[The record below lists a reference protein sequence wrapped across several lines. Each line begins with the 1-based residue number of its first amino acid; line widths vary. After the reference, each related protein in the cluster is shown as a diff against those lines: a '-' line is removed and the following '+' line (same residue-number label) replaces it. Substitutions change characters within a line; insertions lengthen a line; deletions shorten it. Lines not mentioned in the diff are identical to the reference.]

1 MTSSW
6 RARWRPRGTRRNEMS
21 RHTLSVLVEDKPGVL
36 ARVASLFSRRG
47 FNIESLA
54 VGPTEVPEVSRMTIV
69 VNVTGLPLEQVTKQL
84 NKLVNVLK
92 IVELDEASSVQRAI
106 ALVKVKADAGHPGY
120 GFLSENYKFVEILE
134 QHKVKFIGP
143 SSELIR
149 KMGDKIEAKKIAKSL
164 GLPIVSGSE
173 TGIKD
178 IGEAI
183 KISKQI
189 GFPILIKAA
198 GGGGGKGMRI
208 VHSEDKLEENIKIAQ
223 TEAKKFFNNEEV
235 FIEKFFENPRH
246 IEVQILSDGK
256 DNTVHLGERDCSVQR
271 RYQKIIEE
279 SPCPV
284 ISDEQRKYLLD
295 VSVNAISKLGY
306 EGAGTLEFIY
316 DKGKF
321 YFLEMNTRL
330 QVEHPVTEE
339 VTGIDLVKRQIEI
352 ASTGKLS
359 LQQKDITFFGHA
371 IECRINAEDPSK
383 DFLPSAGTIKTYNQ
397 PSGPGT
403 RVDSCVFQGC
413 KIPPYYDS
421 LVAKL
426 ICHGKDRTSAI
437 SRLKRSLDEFVIEGV
452 SSTIDLHKKILRNED
467 FINSKYDVNWLSK
480 TKFY

>member
-1 MTSSW
+1 MIKKILIANRGEIAVRVI
-6 RARWRPRGTRRNEMS
+6 RACKELEIATVAVHSTADNESMHV
-21 RHTLSVLVEDKPGVL
+21 RL
-36 ARVASLFSRRG
+36 ADESICIGSQKAQDSYLNIPSLISA
-47 FNIESLA
+47 IE
-54 VGPTEVPEVSRMTIV
+54 I
-69 VNVTGLPLEQVTKQL
+69 TG
-84 NKLVNVLK
+84 
-92 IVELDEASSVQRAI
+92 
-106 ALVKVKADAGHPGY
+106 ADAVHPGY
-120 GFLSENYKFVEILE
+120 GFLSENYKFAEILE
-134 QHKVKFIGP
+134 QHKIKFIGP

-178 IGEAI
+178 ISEAI
-183 KISKQI
+183 KISKEI
-189 GFPILIKAA
+189 GFPVLIKAA

-223 TEAKKFFNNEEV
+223 TEAKKFFNNDEV

-284 ISDEQRKYLLD
+284 INDEQRKYLLD

-352 ASTGKLS
+352 ASTGKLN

-413 KIPPYYDS
+413 KIPPFYDS

-426 ICHGKDRTSAI
+426 ICHGRDRASAI

-452 SSTIDLHKKILRNED
+452 STTIDLHKKILRNED
-467 FINSKYDVNWLSK
+467 FVNSKYDVNWLSK

>member
-1 MTSSW
+1 MIKKILIANRGEIAVRVI
-6 RARWRPRGTRRNEMS
+6 RACKELEIATVAVHSTADNESMHV
-21 RHTLSVLVEDKPGVL
+21 RL
-36 ARVASLFSRRG
+36 ADESICIGSQKAQDSYLNIPSLISA
-47 FNIESLA
+47 IE
-54 VGPTEVPEVSRMTIV
+54 I
-69 VNVTGLPLEQVTKQL
+69 TG
-84 NKLVNVLK
+84 
-92 IVELDEASSVQRAI
+92 
-106 ALVKVKADAGHPGY
+106 ADAVHPGY
-120 GFLSENYKFVEILE
+120 GFLSENYKFAEILE
-134 QHKVKFIGP
+134 QHKIKFIGP

-178 IGEAI
+178 ISEAI
-183 KISKQI
+183 KISKEI
-189 GFPILIKAA
+189 GFPVLIKAA

-223 TEAKKFFNNEEV
+223 TEAKKFFNNDEV

-256 DNTVHLGERDCSVQR
+256 NNTVHLGERDCSVQR

-284 ISDEQRKYLLD
+284 INDEQRKYLLD

-352 ASTGKLS
+352 ASTGKLN

-426 ICHGKDRTSAI
+426 ICHGRDRASAI

-452 SSTIDLHKKILRNED
+452 STTIDLHKKILRNED
-467 FINSKYDVNWLSK
+467 FVNSKYDVNWLSK

>member
-1 MTSSW
+1 MIKKILIANRGEIAVRVI
-6 RARWRPRGTRRNEMS
+6 RACKELEIATVAVHSTADNESMHV
-21 RHTLSVLVEDKPGVL
+21 RL
-36 ARVASLFSRRG
+36 ADESICIGSQKAQDSYLNIPSLISA
-47 FNIESLA
+47 IE
-54 VGPTEVPEVSRMTIV
+54 I
-69 VNVTGLPLEQVTKQL
+69 TG
-84 NKLVNVLK
+84 
-92 IVELDEASSVQRAI
+92 
-106 ALVKVKADAGHPGY
+106 ADAVHPGY
-120 GFLSENYKFVEILE
+120 GFLSENYKFAEILE
-134 QHKVKFIGP
+134 QHKIKFIGP

-173 TGIKD
+173 TGITD

-183 KISKQI
+183 KISKEI
-189 GFPILIKAA
+189 GFPVLIKAA

-223 TEAKKFFNNEEV
+223 TEAKKFFNNDEV

-284 ISDEQRKYLLD
+284 INDEQRKYLLD

-352 ASTGKLS
+352 ASTGKLN
-359 LQQKDITFFGHA
+359 LQQKDIIFFGHA

-426 ICHGKDRTSAI
+426 ICHGRDRASAI

-452 SSTIDLHKKILRNED
+452 STTIDLHKKILRNED

>member
-1 MTSSW
+1 MIKKILIANRGEIAVRVI
-6 RARWRPRGTRRNEMS
+6 RACKELEIATVAVHSTADNESMHV
-21 RHTLSVLVEDKPGVL
+21 RL
-36 ARVASLFSRRG
+36 ADESICIGSQKAQDSYLNIPSLISA
-47 FNIESLA
+47 IE
-54 VGPTEVPEVSRMTIV
+54 I
-69 VNVTGLPLEQVTKQL
+69 TG
-84 NKLVNVLK
+84 
-92 IVELDEASSVQRAI
+92 
-106 ALVKVKADAGHPGY
+106 ADAIHPGY
-120 GFLSENYKFVEILE
+120 GFLSENYKFAEILE
-134 QHKVKFIGP
+134 QHKIKFIGP

-178 IGEAI
+178 ISEAI
-183 KISKQI
+183 KISKEI
-189 GFPILIKAA
+189 GFPVLIKAA

-208 VHSEDKLEENIKIAQ
+208 VHSEDKLEENIKITQ
-223 TEAKKFFNNEEV
+223 TEAKKFFNNDEV
-235 FIEKFFENPRH
+235 FIEKFFVNPRH

-256 DNTVHLGERDCSVQR
+256 NNTVHLGERDCSVQR

-284 ISDEQRKYLLD
+284 INDEQRKYLLD

-352 ASTGKLS
+352 ASTGKLN

-426 ICHGKDRTSAI
+426 ICHGRDRASAI

-452 SSTIDLHKKILRNED
+452 STTIDLHKKILRNED
-467 FINSKYDVNWLSK
+467 FVNSKYDVNWLSK

>member
-1 MTSSW
+1 MIKKILIANRGEIAVRVI
-6 RARWRPRGTRRNEMS
+6 RACKELEIATVAVHSTADNESMHV
-21 RHTLSVLVEDKPGVL
+21 RL
-36 ARVASLFSRRG
+36 ADESICIGSQKAQDSYLNIPSLISA
-47 FNIESLA
+47 IE
-54 VGPTEVPEVSRMTIV
+54 I
-69 VNVTGLPLEQVTKQL
+69 TG
-84 NKLVNVLK
+84 
-92 IVELDEASSVQRAI
+92 
-106 ALVKVKADAGHPGY
+106 ADAVHPGY
-120 GFLSENYKFVEILE
+120 GFLSENYKFAEILE
-134 QHKVKFIGP
+134 QHKIKFIGP

-178 IGEAI
+178 ISEAI
-183 KISKQI
+183 KISKEI
-189 GFPILIKAA
+189 GFPVLIKAA

-223 TEAKKFFNNEEV
+223 TEAKKFFNNDEV

-284 ISDEQRKYLLD
+284 INDEQRKYLLD

-352 ASTGKLS
+352 ASTGKLN
-359 LQQKDITFFGHA
+359 LQQKDIIFFGHA

-426 ICHGKDRTSAI
+426 ICHGRDRASAI

-452 SSTIDLHKKILRNED
+452 STTIDLHKKILRNEN

>member
-1 MTSSW
+1 MIKKILIANRGEIAVRVI
-6 RARWRPRGTRRNEMS
+6 RACKELEIATVAVHSTADNESMHV
-21 RHTLSVLVEDKPGVL
+21 RL
-36 ARVASLFSRRG
+36 ADESICIGSQKAQDSYLNIPSLISA
-47 FNIESLA
+47 IE
-54 VGPTEVPEVSRMTIV
+54 I
-69 VNVTGLPLEQVTKQL
+69 TG
-84 NKLVNVLK
+84 
-92 IVELDEASSVQRAI
+92 
-106 ALVKVKADAGHPGY
+106 ADAVHPGY
-120 GFLSENYKFVEILE
+120 GFLSENYKFAEILE
-134 QHKVKFIGP
+134 QHKIKFIGP

-183 KISKQI
+183 KISKEI
-189 GFPILIKAA
+189 GFPVLIKAA

-223 TEAKKFFNNEEV
+223 TEAKKFFNNDEV

-284 ISDEQRKYLLD
+284 INDEQRKYLLD

-352 ASTGKLS
+352 ASTGKLN
-359 LQQKDITFFGHA
+359 LQQKDIIFFGHA

-403 RVDSCVFQGC
+403 RVDSCMFQGC

-426 ICHGKDRTSAI
+426 ICHGRDRASAI

-452 SSTIDLHKKILRNED
+452 STTIDLHKKILRNED

>member
-1 MTSSW
+1 MIKKILIANRGEIAVRVV
-6 RARWRPRGTRRNEMS
+6 RACKE
-21 RHTLSVLVEDKPGVL
+21 LGVATVAVHSTADNDSMHVRL
-36 ARVASLFSRRG
+36 ADESICIGSQKAQDSYLNIPSLISA
-47 FNIESLA
+47 IE
-54 VGPTEVPEVSRMTIV
+54 I
-69 VNVTGLPLEQVTKQL
+69 TG
-84 NKLVNVLK
+84 
-92 IVELDEASSVQRAI
+92 
-106 ALVKVKADAGHPGY
+106 ADAVHPGY
-120 GFLSENYKFVEILE
+120 GFLSENYKFAEILE
-134 QHKVKFIGP
+134 QHKIKFIGP

-178 IGEAI
+178 ISEAI
-183 KISKQI
+183 KISKEI
-189 GFPILIKAA
+189 GFPVLIKAA

-271 RYQKIIEE
+271 RYQKVIEE

-284 ISDEQRKYLLD
+284 INDEQRKYLLD
-295 VSVNAISKLGY
+295 VSVNAISKLKY
-306 EGAGTLEFIY
+306 EGVGTLEFIY

-352 ASTGKLS
+352 ASTGKLN
-359 LQQKDITFFGHA
+359 LQQKDITFYGHA

-403 RVDSCVFQGC
+403 RIDSCVFQGC
-413 KIPPYYDS
+413 KILPYYDS

-426 ICHGKDRTSAI
+426 ICHGRDRSSAI
-437 SRLKRSLDEFVIEGV
+437 SRLKRSLDEFVIEGI
-452 SSTIDLHKKILRNED
+452 STTIDLHKKILRNED
-467 FINSKYDVNWLSK
+467 FINSRYDVNWLSK
-480 TKFY
+480 NKFY

>member
-1 MTSSW
+1 MIKKILIANRGEIAVRVI
-6 RARWRPRGTRRNEMS
+6 RACKELEIATVAVHSTADNESMHV
-21 RHTLSVLVEDKPGVL
+21 RL
-36 ARVASLFSRRG
+36 ADESICIGSQKAQDSYLNIPSLISA
-47 FNIESLA
+47 IE
-54 VGPTEVPEVSRMTIV
+54 I
-69 VNVTGLPLEQVTKQL
+69 TG
-84 NKLVNVLK
+84 
-92 IVELDEASSVQRAI
+92 
-106 ALVKVKADAGHPGY
+106 ADAVHPGY
-120 GFLSENYKFVEILE
+120 GFLSENYKFAEILE
-134 QHKVKFIGP
+134 QHKIKFIGP

-178 IGEAI
+178 VNEAI

-189 GFPILIKAA
+189 GFPVLIKAA

-284 ISDEQRKYLLD
+284 INEEERKYLLD
-295 VSVNAISKLGY
+295 VSVSAISKLGY

-359 LQQKDITFFGHA
+359 LLQKDITFFGHA

-383 DFLPSAGTIKTYNQ
+383 NFLPSAGTVKTYNQ

-413 KIPPYYDS
+413 KVPPYYDS

-426 ICHGKDRTSAI
+426 ICHGKDRASAI

-467 FINSKYDVNWLSK
+467 FINSKYDVNWLTK

>member
-1 MTSSW
+1 MIKKILIANRGEIAVRVI
-6 RARWRPRGTRRNEMS
+6 RACKELEIATVAVHSTADNESMHVRLADESICIGSQKAQDSYLNIPSLISAIEITGT
-21 RHTLSVLVEDKPGVL
+21 D
-36 ARVASLFSRRG
+36 
-47 FNIESLA
+47 A
-54 VGPTEVPEVSRMTIV
+54 V
-69 VNVTGLPLEQVTKQL
+69 
-84 NKLVNVLK
+84 
-92 IVELDEASSVQRAI
+92 
-106 ALVKVKADAGHPGY
+106 HPGY
-120 GFLSENYKFVEILE
+120 GFLSENYKFAEILE

-143 SSELIR
+143 SSELIK

-256 DNTVHLGERDCSVQR
+256 DNTIHLGERDCSVQR

-371 IECRINAEDPSK
+371 MECRINAEDPSK

>member
-1 MTSSW
+1 MIKKILIANRGEIAVRII
-6 RARWRPRGTRRNEMS
+6 RACKELEIATVAVHSTADNESMHV
-21 RHTLSVLVEDKPGVL
+21 RL
-36 ARVASLFSRRG
+36 ADESICIGSQKAQDSYLNIPSLISA
-47 FNIESLA
+47 IE
-54 VGPTEVPEVSRMTIV
+54 I
-69 VNVTGLPLEQVTKQL
+69 TG
-84 NKLVNVLK
+84 
-92 IVELDEASSVQRAI
+92 
-106 ALVKVKADAGHPGY
+106 ADAVHPGY
-120 GFLSENYKFVEILE
+120 GFLSENYKFAEILE
-134 QHKVKFIGP
+134 QHKIKFIGP

-178 IGEAI
+178 ISEAI
-183 KISKQI
+183 KISKEI
-189 GFPILIKAA
+189 GFPVLIKAA

-208 VHSEDKLEENIKIAQ
+208 IHSEDKLEENIKIAQ
-223 TEAKKFFNNEEV
+223 TEAKKFFNNDEV

-256 DNTVHLGERDCSVQR
+256 NNTVHLGERDCSVQR

-284 ISDEQRKYLLD
+284 INDEERKYLLD

-352 ASTGKLS
+352 ASTGKLN

-426 ICHGKDRTSAI
+426 ICHGRDRASAI

-452 SSTIDLHKKILRNED
+452 STTIDLHKKILRNED
-467 FINSKYDVNWLSK
+467 FVNSKYDVNWLSK

>member
-1 MTSSW
+1 MIKKILIANRGEIAVRVI
-6 RARWRPRGTRRNEMS
+6 RACKELEIATVAVHSTADNESMHV
-21 RHTLSVLVEDKPGVL
+21 RL
-36 ARVASLFSRRG
+36 ADESICIGSQKAQDSYLNIPSLISA
-47 FNIESLA
+47 IE
-54 VGPTEVPEVSRMTIV
+54 I
-69 VNVTGLPLEQVTKQL
+69 TG
-84 NKLVNVLK
+84 
-92 IVELDEASSVQRAI
+92 
-106 ALVKVKADAGHPGY
+106 ADAVHPGY
-120 GFLSENYKFVEILE
+120 GFLSENYKFAEILE

-178 IGEAI
+178 ISEAI

-467 FINSKYDVNWLSK
+467 FISSKYDVNWLSK

>member
-1 MTSSW
+1 MIKKILIANRGEIAVRVI
-6 RARWRPRGTRRNEMS
+6 RACKELEIATVAVHSTADNESMHV
-21 RHTLSVLVEDKPGVL
+21 RL
-36 ARVASLFSRRG
+36 ADESICIGSQKAQDSYLNIPSLISA
-47 FNIESLA
+47 IE
-54 VGPTEVPEVSRMTIV
+54 I
-69 VNVTGLPLEQVTKQL
+69 TG
-84 NKLVNVLK
+84 
-92 IVELDEASSVQRAI
+92 
-106 ALVKVKADAGHPGY
+106 ADAVHPGY
-120 GFLSENYKFVEILE
+120 GFLSENYKFAEILE

-316 DKGKF
+316 DKEKF

>member
-1 MTSSW
+1 MIKKILIANRGEIAVRVI
-6 RARWRPRGTRRNEMS
+6 RACKELEIATVAVHSTADNESMHV
-21 RHTLSVLVEDKPGVL
+21 RL
-36 ARVASLFSRRG
+36 ADESICIGSQKAQDSYLNIPSLISA
-47 FNIESLA
+47 IE
-54 VGPTEVPEVSRMTIV
+54 I
-69 VNVTGLPLEQVTKQL
+69 TG
-84 NKLVNVLK
+84 
-92 IVELDEASSVQRAI
+92 
-106 ALVKVKADAGHPGY
+106 ADAVHPGY
-120 GFLSENYKFVEILE
+120 GFLSENYKFAEILE
-134 QHKVKFIGP
+134 QHKIKFIGP

-178 IGEAI
+178 ISEAI
-183 KISKQI
+183 KISKEI
-189 GFPILIKAA
+189 GFPVLIKAA

-223 TEAKKFFNNEEV
+223 TEAKKFFNNDEV

-256 DNTVHLGERDCSVQR
+256 NNTVHLGERDCSVQR

-284 ISDEQRKYLLD
+284 INDEQRKYLLNL
-295 VSVNAISKLGY
+295 SVNAISKLGY

-352 ASTGKLS
+352 ASTGKLN

-426 ICHGKDRTSAI
+426 ICHGRDRASAI

-452 SSTIDLHKKILRNED
+452 STTIDLHKKILRNED
-467 FINSKYDVNWLSK
+467 FVNSKYDVNWLSK

>member
-1 MTSSW
+1 MIKKILIANRGEIAVRVI
-6 RARWRPRGTRRNEMS
+6 RACKELEIATVAVHSTADNESMHV
-21 RHTLSVLVEDKPGVL
+21 RL
-36 ARVASLFSRRG
+36 ADESICIGSQKAQDSYLNIPSLISA
-47 FNIESLA
+47 IE
-54 VGPTEVPEVSRMTIV
+54 I
-69 VNVTGLPLEQVTKQL
+69 TG
-84 NKLVNVLK
+84 
-92 IVELDEASSVQRAI
+92 
-106 ALVKVKADAGHPGY
+106 ADAVHPGY
-120 GFLSENYKFVEILE
+120 GFLSENYKFAEILE
-134 QHKVKFIGP
+134 QHKIKFIGP

-178 IGEAI
+178 VNEAI

-189 GFPILIKAA
+189 GFPVLIKAA
-198 GGGGGKGMRI
+198 GGGGGKGMRV

-284 ISDEQRKYLLD
+284 INEEERKYLLD
-295 VSVNAISKLGY
+295 VSVSAISKLGY

-359 LQQKDITFFGHA
+359 LLQKDITFFGHA

-383 DFLPSAGTIKTYNQ
+383 NFLPSAGTVKTYNQ

-413 KIPPYYDS
+413 KVPPYYDS

-426 ICHGKDRTSAI
+426 ICHGKDRASAI

-467 FINSKYDVNWLSK
+467 FINSKYDVNWLTK

>member
-1 MTSSW
+1 MIKKILIANRGEIAVRVI
-6 RARWRPRGTRRNEMS
+6 RACKELEIATVAVHSTADNESMHV
-21 RHTLSVLVEDKPGVL
+21 RL
-36 ARVASLFSRRG
+36 ADESICIGSQKAQDSYLNIPSLISA
-47 FNIESLA
+47 IE
-54 VGPTEVPEVSRMTIV
+54 I
-69 VNVTGLPLEQVTKQL
+69 TG
-84 NKLVNVLK
+84 
-92 IVELDEASSVQRAI
+92 
-106 ALVKVKADAGHPGY
+106 ADAVHPGY
-120 GFLSENYKFVEILE
+120 GFLSENYKFAEILE
-134 QHKVKFIGP
+134 QHKIKFIGP

-183 KISKQI
+183 KISKEI
-189 GFPILIKAA
+189 GFPVLIKAA

-223 TEAKKFFNNEEV
+223 TEAKKFFNNDEV

-284 ISDEQRKYLLD
+284 INDEQRKYLLD

-352 ASTGKLS
+352 ASTGKLN
-359 LQQKDITFFGHA
+359 LQQKDIIFFGHA

-426 ICHGKDRTSAI
+426 ICHGRDRASAI
-437 SRLKRSLDEFVIEGV
+437 SRVKRSVDEFVLEGV
-452 SSTIDLHKKILRNED
+452 RTTIDLHKKILRNED

>member
-1 MTSSW
+1 MIKKILIANRGEIAVRVI
-6 RARWRPRGTRRNEMS
+6 RACKELEIATVAVHSTADNEAMHV
-21 RHTLSVLVEDKPGVL
+21 RL
-36 ARVASLFSRRG
+36 ADESICIGSQKAQDSYLNIPSLISA
-47 FNIESLA
+47 IE
-54 VGPTEVPEVSRMTIV
+54 I
-69 VNVTGLPLEQVTKQL
+69 TG
-84 NKLVNVLK
+84 
-92 IVELDEASSVQRAI
+92 
-106 ALVKVKADAGHPGY
+106 ADAVHPGY
-120 GFLSENYKFVEILE
+120 GFLSENYKFAEILE
-134 QHKVKFIGP
+134 QHKIKFIGP

-183 KISKQI
+183 KISKEI
-189 GFPILIKAA
+189 GFPVLIKAA

-223 TEAKKFFNNEEV
+223 TEAKKFFNNDEV

-284 ISDEQRKYLLD
+284 INDEQRKYLLD

-352 ASTGKLS
+352 ASTGKLN

-426 ICHGKDRTSAI
+426 ICHGRDRSSAI

-452 SSTIDLHKKILRNED
+452 STTIDLHKKILRNED
-467 FINSKYDVNWLSK
+467 FVNSKYDVNWLSK

>member
-1 MTSSW
+1 MIKKILIANRGEIAVRVI
-6 RARWRPRGTRRNEMS
+6 RACKELEIATVAVHSTADNESMHV
-21 RHTLSVLVEDKPGVL
+21 RL
-36 ARVASLFSRRG
+36 ADESICIGSQKAQDSYLNIPSLISA
-47 FNIESLA
+47 IE
-54 VGPTEVPEVSRMTIV
+54 I
-69 VNVTGLPLEQVTKQL
+69 TG
-84 NKLVNVLK
+84 
-92 IVELDEASSVQRAI
+92 
-106 ALVKVKADAGHPGY
+106 ADAVHPGY
-120 GFLSENYKFVEILE
+120 GFLSENYKFAEILE
-134 QHKVKFIGP
+134 QHKIKFIGP

-178 IGEAI
+178 VNEAI

-189 GFPILIKAA
+189 GFPVLIKAA
-198 GGGGGKGMRI
+198 GGGGGKGMRV

-284 ISDEQRKYLLD
+284 INDEERKYLLD
-295 VSVNAISKLGY
+295 VSVSAISKLGY

-359 LQQKDITFFGHA
+359 LLQKDIIFFGHA

-383 DFLPSAGTIKTYNQ
+383 NFLPSAGTVKTYNQ

-413 KIPPYYDS
+413 KVPPYYDS

-426 ICHGKDRTSAI
+426 ICHGKDRASAI

-467 FINSKYDVNWLSK
+467 FINSKYDVNWLTK

>member
-1 MTSSW
+1 MIKKILIANRGEIAVRVI
-6 RARWRPRGTRRNEMS
+6 RACKELEIATVAVHSTADNESMHV
-21 RHTLSVLVEDKPGVL
+21 RL
-36 ARVASLFSRRG
+36 ADESICIGSQKAQDSYLNIPSLISA
-47 FNIESLA
+47 IE
-54 VGPTEVPEVSRMTIV
+54 I
-69 VNVTGLPLEQVTKQL
+69 TG
-84 NKLVNVLK
+84 
-92 IVELDEASSVQRAI
+92 
-106 ALVKVKADAGHPGY
+106 ADAVHPGY
-120 GFLSENYKFVEILE
+120 GFLSENYKFAEILE
-134 QHKVKFIGP
+134 QHKIKFIGP

-164 GLPIVSGSE
+164 GLTIVSGSE

-183 KISKQI
+183 KISKEI
-189 GFPILIKAA
+189 GFPVLIKAA

-223 TEAKKFFNNEEV
+223 TEAKKFFNNDEV

-284 ISDEQRKYLLD
+284 INDEQRKYLLD

-352 ASTGKLS
+352 ASTGKLN
-359 LQQKDITFFGHA
+359 LQQKDIIFFGHA

-426 ICHGKDRTSAI
+426 ICHGRDRASAI

-452 SSTIDLHKKILRNED
+452 STTIDLHKKILRNED

>member
-1 MTSSW
+1 MIKKILIANRGEIAVRVI
-6 RARWRPRGTRRNEMS
+6 RACKELEIATVAVHSTADNESMHV
-21 RHTLSVLVEDKPGVL
+21 RL
-36 ARVASLFSRRG
+36 ADESICIGSQKAQDSYLNIPSLISA
-47 FNIESLA
+47 IE
-54 VGPTEVPEVSRMTIV
+54 I
-69 VNVTGLPLEQVTKQL
+69 TG
-84 NKLVNVLK
+84 
-92 IVELDEASSVQRAI
+92 
-106 ALVKVKADAGHPGY
+106 ADAVHPGY
-120 GFLSENYKFVEILE
+120 GFLSENYKFAEILE
-134 QHKVKFIGP
+134 QHKIKFIGP

-149 KMGDKIEAKKIAKSL
+149 KMGDKIKAKKIAKGL

-178 IGEAI
+178 ISEAI
-183 KISKQI
+183 KISKKI
-189 GFPILIKAA
+189 GFPVLIKAA

-284 ISDEQRKYLLD
+284 INDEQRKYLLD

-352 ASTGKLS
+352 ASTGKLN

-403 RVDSCVFQGC
+403 RVDSCGFQGC

-426 ICHGKDRTSAI
+426 ICHGRDRASAI

-452 SSTIDLHKKILRNED
+452 STTIDLHKKILRNED

-480 TKFY
+480 NKFY

>member
-1 MTSSW
+1 MIKKILIANRGEIAVRII
-6 RARWRPRGTRRNEMS
+6 RACKELEIATVAVHSTADNESMHV
-21 RHTLSVLVEDKPGVL
+21 RL
-36 ARVASLFSRRG
+36 ADESICIGSQKAQDSYLNIPSLISA
-47 FNIESLA
+47 IE
-54 VGPTEVPEVSRMTIV
+54 I
-69 VNVTGLPLEQVTKQL
+69 TG
-84 NKLVNVLK
+84 
-92 IVELDEASSVQRAI
+92 
-106 ALVKVKADAGHPGY
+106 ADAVHPGY
-120 GFLSENYKFVEILE
+120 GFLSENYKFAEILE
-134 QHKVKFIGP
+134 QHKIKFIGP

-183 KISKQI
+183 KISKEI
-189 GFPILIKAA
+189 GFPVLIKAA

-223 TEAKKFFNNEEV
+223 TEAKKFFNNDEV

-284 ISDEQRKYLLD
+284 INDEQRKYLLD

-352 ASTGKLS
+352 ASTGKLN

-426 ICHGKDRTSAI
+426 ICHGRDRASAI

-452 SSTIDLHKKILRNED
+452 STTIDLHKKILRNED
-467 FINSKYDVNWLSK
+467 FVNSKYDVNWLSK

>member
-1 MTSSW
+1 
-6 RARWRPRGTRRNEMS
+6 
-21 RHTLSVLVEDKPGVL
+21 
-36 ARVASLFSRRG
+36 
-47 FNIESLA
+47 
-54 VGPTEVPEVSRMTIV
+54 
-69 VNVTGLPLEQVTKQL
+69 
-84 NKLVNVLK
+84 
-92 IVELDEASSVQRAI
+92 
-106 ALVKVKADAGHPGY
+106 
-120 GFLSENYKFVEILE
+120 
-134 QHKVKFIGP
+134 
-143 SSELIR
+143 
-149 KMGDKIEAKKIAKSL
+149 MGDKIEAKKIAKSL

-183 KISKQI
+183 KISKEI
-189 GFPILIKAA
+189 GFPVLIKAA

-223 TEAKKFFNNEEV
+223 TEAKKFFNNDEV

>member
-1 MTSSW
+1 MIKKILIANRGEIAVRVI
-6 RARWRPRGTRRNEMS
+6 RACKELEIATVAVHSTADNESMHV
-21 RHTLSVLVEDKPGVL
+21 RL
-36 ARVASLFSRRG
+36 ADESICIGSQKAQDSYLNIPSLISA
-47 FNIESLA
+47 IE
-54 VGPTEVPEVSRMTIV
+54 I
-69 VNVTGLPLEQVTKQL
+69 TG
-84 NKLVNVLK
+84 
-92 IVELDEASSVQRAI
+92 
-106 ALVKVKADAGHPGY
+106 ADAVHPGY
-120 GFLSENYKFVEILE
+120 GFLSENYKFAEILE
-134 QHKVKFIGP
+134 QHKIKFIGP

-178 IGEAI
+178 VNEAI

-189 GFPILIKAA
+189 GFPVLIKAA
-198 GGGGGKGMRI
+198 GGGGGKGMRV

-223 TEAKKFFNNEEV
+223 TEAKKFFNNDEV

-284 ISDEQRKYLLD
+284 INDEQRKYLLD

-352 ASTGKLS
+352 ASTGKLN

-426 ICHGKDRTSAI
+426 ICHGRDRASAI

-452 SSTIDLHKKILRNED
+452 STTIDLHKKILRNED
-467 FINSKYDVNWLSK
+467 FVNSKYDVNWLSK

>member
-1 MTSSW
+1 MIKKILIANRGEIAVRVI
-6 RARWRPRGTRRNEMS
+6 RACKELEIATVAVHSTADNESMHV
-21 RHTLSVLVEDKPGVL
+21 RL
-36 ARVASLFSRRG
+36 ADESICIGSQKAQDSYLNIPSLISA
-47 FNIESLA
+47 IE
-54 VGPTEVPEVSRMTIV
+54 I
-69 VNVTGLPLEQVTKQL
+69 TG
-84 NKLVNVLK
+84 
-92 IVELDEASSVQRAI
+92 
-106 ALVKVKADAGHPGY
+106 ADAVHPGY
-120 GFLSENYKFVEILE
+120 GFLSENYKFAEILE
-134 QHKVKFIGP
+134 QHKIKFIGP

-178 IGEAI
+178 ISEAI
-183 KISKQI
+183 KISKEI
-189 GFPILIKAA
+189 GFPVLIKAA

-223 TEAKKFFNNEEV
+223 TEAKKFFNNDEV

-284 ISDEQRKYLLD
+284 INDEQRKYLLD

-352 ASTGKLS
+352 ASTGKLN
-359 LQQKDITFFGHA
+359 LQQKDIIFFGHA

-426 ICHGKDRTSAI
+426 ICHGRDRASAI
-437 SRLKRSLDEFVIEGV
+437 SRLKRSLDEFVIEGI
-452 SSTIDLHKKILRNED
+452 STTIDLHKKILRNED
-467 FINSKYDVNWLSK
+467 FVNSKYDVNWLSK

>member
-1 MTSSW
+1 MIKKILIANRGEIAVRVI
-6 RARWRPRGTRRNEMS
+6 RACKELEIATVAVHSTADNESMHV
-21 RHTLSVLVEDKPGVL
+21 RL
-36 ARVASLFSRRG
+36 ADESICIGSQKAQDSYLNIPSLISA
-47 FNIESLA
+47 IE
-54 VGPTEVPEVSRMTIV
+54 I
-69 VNVTGLPLEQVTKQL
+69 TG
-84 NKLVNVLK
+84 
-92 IVELDEASSVQRAI
+92 
-106 ALVKVKADAGHPGY
+106 ADAVHPGY
-120 GFLSENYKFVEILE
+120 GFLSENYKFAEILE
-134 QHKVKFIGP
+134 QHKIKFIGP

-178 IGEAI
+178 ISEAI
-183 KISKQI
+183 KISKEI
-189 GFPILIKAA
+189 GFPVLIKAA

-223 TEAKKFFNNEEV
+223 TEAKKFFNNDEV

-284 ISDEQRKYLLD
+284 INDEQRKYLLD

-352 ASTGKLS
+352 ASTGKLN
-359 LQQKDITFFGHA
+359 LQQKDIIFFGHA

-426 ICHGKDRTSAI
+426 ICHGRDRASAI

-452 SSTIDLHKKILRNED
+452 STTIDLHKKILRNED
-467 FINSKYDVNWLSK
+467 FIN
-480 TKFY
+480 

>member
-1 MTSSW
+1 MIKKILIANRGEIAVRVI
-6 RARWRPRGTRRNEMS
+6 RACKELEIATVAVHSNADNESMHV
-21 RHTLSVLVEDKPGVL
+21 RL
-36 ARVASLFSRRG
+36 ADESICIGSQKAQDSYLNIPSLISA
-47 FNIESLA
+47 IE
-54 VGPTEVPEVSRMTIV
+54 I
-69 VNVTGLPLEQVTKQL
+69 TG
-84 NKLVNVLK
+84 
-92 IVELDEASSVQRAI
+92 
-106 ALVKVKADAGHPGY
+106 ADAVHPGY
-120 GFLSENYKFVEILE
+120 GFLSENYKFAEILE
-134 QHKVKFIGP
+134 QHKIKFIGP

-149 KMGDKIEAKKIAKSL
+149 KMGDKIKAKKIAKGL

-178 IGEAI
+178 ISEAI
-183 KISKQI
+183 KTSKEI
-189 GFPILIKAA
+189 GFPVLIKAA

-279 SPCPV
+279 SPSPV
-284 ISDEQRKYLLD
+284 INDEQRKYLLD

-352 ASTGKLS
+352 ASTGKLN

-403 RVDSCVFQGC
+403 RVDSCGFQGC

-426 ICHGKDRTSAI
+426 ICHGRDRASAI

-452 SSTIDLHKKILRNED
+452 STTIDLHKKILRNED

-480 TKFY
+480 NKFY

>member
-1 MTSSW
+1 MIKKILIANRGEIAVRVI
-6 RARWRPRGTRRNEMS
+6 RACKELEIATVAVHSTADNESMHV
-21 RHTLSVLVEDKPGVL
+21 RL
-36 ARVASLFSRRG
+36 ADESICIGSQKAQDSYLNIPSLISA
-47 FNIESLA
+47 IE
-54 VGPTEVPEVSRMTIV
+54 I
-69 VNVTGLPLEQVTKQL
+69 TG
-84 NKLVNVLK
+84 
-92 IVELDEASSVQRAI
+92 
-106 ALVKVKADAGHPGY
+106 ADAVHPGY
-120 GFLSENYKFVEILE
+120 GFLSENYKFAEILE

-189 GFPILIKAA
+189 GFPVLIKAA

-295 VSVNAISKLGY
+295 VSVNAIAKLGY

>member
-1 MTSSW
+1 MIKKILIDNRGEIAVRVI
-6 RARWRPRGTRRNEMS
+6 RACKELEIATVAVHSTADNESMHV
-21 RHTLSVLVEDKPGVL
+21 RL
-36 ARVASLFSRRG
+36 ADESICIGSQKAQDSYLNIPSLISA
-47 FNIESLA
+47 IE
-54 VGPTEVPEVSRMTIV
+54 I
-69 VNVTGLPLEQVTKQL
+69 TG
-84 NKLVNVLK
+84 
-92 IVELDEASSVQRAI
+92 
-106 ALVKVKADAGHPGY
+106 ADAVHPGY
-120 GFLSENYKFVEILE
+120 GFLSENYKFAEILE

-359 LQQKDITFFGHA
+359 LQQNDITFFGHA

-467 FINSKYDVNWLSK
+467 FISSKYDVNWLSK

>member
-1 MTSSW
+1 MIKKILIANRGEIAVRVI
-6 RARWRPRGTRRNEMS
+6 RACKELEIATVAVHSTADNESMHV
-21 RHTLSVLVEDKPGVL
+21 RL
-36 ARVASLFSRRG
+36 ADESICIGSQKAQDSYLNIPSLISA
-47 FNIESLA
+47 IE
-54 VGPTEVPEVSRMTIV
+54 I
-69 VNVTGLPLEQVTKQL
+69 TG
-84 NKLVNVLK
+84 
-92 IVELDEASSVQRAI
+92 
-106 ALVKVKADAGHPGY
+106 ADAVHPGY
-120 GFLSENYKFVEILE
+120 GFLSENYKFAEILE
-134 QHKVKFIGP
+134 QHKIKFIGP

-178 IGEAI
+178 INEAI

-189 GFPILIKAA
+189 GFPVLIKAA

-284 ISDEQRKYLLD
+284 INDEERKYLLD
-295 VSVNAISKLGY
+295 VSVSAISKLGY

-359 LQQKDITFFGHA
+359 LLQKDILFFGHA

-383 DFLPSAGTIKTYNQ
+383 NFLPSAGTVKTYNQ

-403 RVDSCVFQGC
+403 RVDSCIFQGC
-413 KIPPYYDS
+413 KVPPYYDS

-426 ICHGKDRTSAI
+426 ICHGKDRASAI

-452 SSTIDLHKKILRNED
+452 SSTIDIHKKILRNAD